1 MPQVIVDFPASFK
14 SKEIEQVLT
23 AVFGR
28 SRKET
33 VENKSCVSCDA
44 PDVSFTDELS
54 AIEYSISGLCQTCQ
68 DDLFGDE

>member
-1 MPQVIVDFPASFK
+1 MPEVIVDFPASFK

-33 VENKSCVSCDA
+33 VENKTCVSCDA
-44 PDVSFTDELS
+44 TDVSFDDELS
-54 AIEYSISGLCQTCQ
+54 AIEYSISGMCQTCQ
-68 DDLFGDE
+68 DSTFGE